1 MNINKAI
8 EIINMPPEASSPEE
22 EIEAYKVFFKELF
35 DVDVKD
41 KNGEYKSVYN
51 IFKEAS
57 EIWSKQKENQDHNH
71 QVISG

>member
-1 MNINKAI
+1 MDINRAI

-35 DVDVKD
+35 DVDVKN

-57 EIWSKQKENQDHNH
+57 EVWVKQKENK
-71 QVISG
+71 